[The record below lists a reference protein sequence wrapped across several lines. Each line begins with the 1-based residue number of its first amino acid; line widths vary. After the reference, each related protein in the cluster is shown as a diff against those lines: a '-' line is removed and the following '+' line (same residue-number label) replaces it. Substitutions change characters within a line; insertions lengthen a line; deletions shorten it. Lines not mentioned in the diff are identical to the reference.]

1 MSLVAES
8 PTRGTRAASFAP
20 LPSKEFDTIAG
31 IILDDAGIYL
41 PREKSSLVTARLGK
55 RLRHLNMSSFSQ
67 YCALVTSPEGAGER
81 RNMLSALTTNVTSFF
96 RERHHFE
103 HMQAVS
109 LPPLLKRAREGG
121 RVRIWS
127 AGCSS
132 GQEPYS
138 IAFTILKMEPTAASL
153 DIKILATDID
163 PAIVQVGVKGFYQQ
177 REILEIPEE
186 QRTRWMRPVKDGT
199 RSFTVSEEARRIVT
213 FRELNLNGAWPMSRP
228 FDVVFC
234 RNVVIYFDRATQ
246 TAVWSNFAQV
256 INPEGWLYIGHSER
270 VYGPAEAAFQSA
282 GATTYRRR

>member
-8 PTRGTRAASFAP
+8 TAADGRSISLAP
-20 LPSKEFDTIAG
+20 LGPREFDTIAT
-31 IILDDAGIYL
+31 IILEDAGIHL
-41 PREKSSLVTARLGK
+41 PREKASLVTARLGK
-55 RLRHLNMSSFSQ
+55 RLRLLNMSNFAQ
-67 YCALVTSPEGAGER
+67 YCALVTSREGASER

-103 HMQAVS
+103 HMQATS

-138 IAFTILKMEPTAASL
+138 IAFTLLKMEPNVASL
-153 DIKILATDID
+153 DVKILATDID
-163 PAIVQVGVKGFYQQ
+163 PVIVQVGLKGAYQE
-177 REILEIPEE
+177 RDILDLPDEH
-186 QRTRWMRPVKDGT
+186 RTRWMRPSQDDA
-199 RSFTVSEEARRIVT
+199 RSFTVSEEARSIVT

-228 FDVVFC
+228 FDIVFC
-234 RNVVIYFDRATQ
+234 RNVVIYFDRGTQ
-246 TAVWSNFAQV
+246 ASAWSNFAQV
-256 INPEGWLYIGHSER
+256 INPGGWLYIGHSER
-270 VYGPAEAAFQSA
+270 VYGPAEAAFESV